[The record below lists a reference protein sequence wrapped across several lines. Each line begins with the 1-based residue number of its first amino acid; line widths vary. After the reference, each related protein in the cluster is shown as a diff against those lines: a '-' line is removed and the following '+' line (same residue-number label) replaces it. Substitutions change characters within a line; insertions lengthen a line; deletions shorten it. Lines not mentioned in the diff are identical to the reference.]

1 MPLYQITTI
10 VRATS
15 STAEVRSLLM
25 RITQLVL
32 DGKGVLAGVSHW
44 GLQPLA
50 YRMKC
55 HQEFHRDGRFLQ
67 MKFIMS
73 PQTLAEVDRNMRI
86 DERVLRFLVLKE
98 RNTSLMAMGGFT
110 PETIVAA
117 LKSTKTLSPKTT
129 LPPIS
134 PLGPGSLEPG
144 VGRQRA
150 FKPTSSRPPGP
161 GFVDAARFK
170 Q

>member
-50 YRMKC
+50 YRMEC

-73 PQTLAEVDRNMRI
+73 PQTLAEVDRSMRI
-86 DERVLRFLVLKE
+86 DEWVLGGGCISMTVSLASCFRIDGGLVY
-98 RNTSLMAMGGFT
+98 
-110 PETIVAA
+110 
-117 LKSTKTLSPKTT
+117 TT
-129 LPPIS
+129 VYTWPN
-134 PLGPGSLEPG
+134 G
-144 VGRQRA
+144 
-150 FKPTSSRPPGP
+150 
-161 GFVDAARFK
+161 
-170 Q
+170 